1 MSTLATMGR
10 KNSLPSRRTLWQN
23 QAKGR
28 ATIYRHGL
36 GVRGGRQAE
45 PEMNNNPE
53 LNEEWYINTLV
64 MPDSI
69 IMRVDSGSPAHLK
82 NRSGTKVP

>member
-1 MSTLATMGR
+1 
-10 KNSLPSRRTLWQN
+10 
-23 QAKGR
+23 
-28 ATIYRHGL
+28 
-36 GVRGGRQAE
+36 
-45 PEMNNNPE
+45 MNNNPE

-82 NRSGTKVP
+82 NRSGPKVP

>member
-1 MSTLATMGR
+1 
-10 KNSLPSRRTLWQN
+10 
-23 QAKGR
+23 
-28 ATIYRHGL
+28 
-36 GVRGGRQAE
+36 
-45 PEMNNNPE
+45 MNNNPE

-82 NRSGTKVP
+82 KQKWNQSALEKDTFKVKIHEKPKGVLCCVN